1 MAHLRPESK
10 LMGDNKIGNFVE
22 TKKIIFGVGSKA
34 SHLTYLGDAEIG
46 ANVNIGCGT
55 ITCNYDGISKH
66 KTVIG
71 DDVFVGSDV
80 QFVAPVTIGEG
91 ALIAAGST
99 ITKDVPADALAITR
113 AEQKNLESFVK
124 NGKRKSLRKERG
136 GNNVWNSR
144 LYWK

>member
-1 MAHLRPESK
+1 
-10 LMGDNKIGNFVE
+10 
-22 TKKIIFGVGSKA
+22 
-34 SHLTYLGDAEIG
+34 
-46 ANVNIGCGT
+46 
-55 ITCNYDGISKH
+55 
-66 KTVIG
+66 
-71 DDVFVGSDV
+71 VFVGSDV